1 MTSMQAV
8 TFSEFGGPTV
18 LHATVVDRPEP
29 GPDDVLVRIHAAG
42 VCYHDVLS
50 RGGKIPGGQ
59 PGRILGHEI
68 AGEIVATG
76 ANIGRGR
83 IGERVVVY
91 QRLFCGACRYCLRGR
106 QDLCR
111 NSRVLGES
119 GGGGY
124 AEFTCVPARNA
135 IPMPAG
141 LDMNAA
147 ALAVCPVGTSVRAA
161 LGVARVEPGNV
172 VLITGAGGG
181 LGLHQIQVVKSVN
194 AHAIAVTSSEEKAE
208 IVRQAG
214 ADEVI
219 VSPDLKFS
227 GEVWRRTG
235 KQGVDVV
242 LDNVVTDTFGECLR
256 STAQNAMV
264 VVLGNIGTKRV
275 ELDPGLVIARRIRIA
290 GSGNATYKDV
300 QIALHLLATKVVR
313 PFIGCVLP
321 FPRVS
326 EGHDLMERR
335 AVVGRVVLNGW

>member
-91 QRLFCGACRYCLRGR
+91 QRLRGR

-300 QIALHLLATKVVR
+300 QIALHLLATKVVK

>member
-8 TFSEFGGPTV
+8 TFSEFGAPTV
-18 LHATVVDRPEP
+18 LHATMVDRPEP
-29 GPDDVLVRIHAAG
+29 GPDDVLVHIHAAG

-50 RGGKIPGGQ
+50 RGGKIPGGH

-68 AGEIVATG
+68 AGEIVASG
-76 ANIGRGR
+76 ANVGRER

-91 QRLFCGACRYCLRGR
+91 QRLFCGTCRYCLRGR

-124 AEFTCVPARNA
+124 AEFTSVPSRNA

-161 LGVARVEPGNV
+161 LGVAKVEPGNV

-194 AHAIAVTSSEEKAE
+194 AHAIAVTSSAEKAE

-300 QIALHLLATKVVR
+300 QIALHLLATKVVK
-313 PFIGCVLP
+313 PFIGRVLR
-321 FPRVS
+321 FPQAS